1 MLVILSEIGVGQ
13 NILPYLEILCLV
25 QLSAVRMDDLSLWE
39 KGQITRNK
47 GSLKSIQID
56 GEGAGEGMEG
66 LYVN

>member
-1 MLVILSEIGVGQ
+1 
-13 NILPYLEILCLV
+13 
-25 QLSAVRMDDLSLWE
+25 MDDLSLWE

-47 GSLKSIQID
+47 GSLKSIQIG

>member
-1 MLVILSEIGVGQ
+1 MGQ
-13 NILPYLEILCLV
+13 VFPYLEIMCLL
-25 QLSAVRMDDLSLWE
+25 QLSAVRMYDLSLWE

-47 GSLKSIQID
+47 GSLKSIQIG

>member
-1 MLVILSEIGVGQ
+1 MSQ
-13 NILPYLEILCLV
+13 NILPYLEIMCLL

-47 GSLKSIQID
+47 GSLKSIQIG